1 MSLVGGDESICF
13 LVVDSEGLLQ
23 LGLHGVLVWLLH
35 EELGAELAELGEL
48 DLAGTVL
55 IDLLEDVIEL
65 LLRGP
70 GLLFNDFVRFRGLNF
85 PIFEHPSNI

>member
-1 MSLVGGDESICF
+1 M

-23 LGLHGVLVWLLH
+23 LGLHGVLVRLLH
-35 EELGAELAELGEL
+35 EELGAQLAELGEL

-70 GLLFNDFVRFRGLNF
+70 GLLFNDFVRFHGFNF
-85 PIFEHPSNI
+85 PIFEHTSNL